1 VIVKGAMKTFE
12 YDFRYLQAGF
22 GELESYLLSKEVF
35 WPIDIRPN
43 AGEPGYPELTL
54 GGMLLSRAR
63 LIAYQKSPDQEERL
77 AGLLSQTDSVR
88 SKWRV
93 AWENKA
99 LHNFSLRLRMWRDYI
114 EEYRHEPQDN
124 ADRYPYEVRLRT
136 MLALLK
142 MEGGGKLA
150 VEVELLGI
158 LDKFLRTALI
168 KDGFVWEA
176 ELQSGF
182 PENIFWFLYGR
193 LPSLPMNN

>member
-1 VIVKGAMKTFE
+1 MRNKSFD
-12 YDFRYLQAGF
+12 YDFRYLQAG
-22 GELESYLLSKEVF
+22 LEGLEDNLLSKEVF
-35 WPIDIRPN
+35 WPVNIRPP

-54 GGMLLSRAR
+54 GGLLLSRAR
-63 LIAYQKSPDQEERL
+63 LNAFEKSNEQAEQL
-77 AGLLSQTDSVR
+77 AKLISSVDVVR

-93 AWENKA
+93 AWEMKA
-99 LHNFSLRLRMWRDYI
+99 THNFNLRLRMWRDYL
-114 EEYRHEPQDN
+114 EEYRHDPQDN

-142 MEGGGKLA
+142 MEGGGKQA
-150 VEVELLGI
+150 AESELLGI
-158 LDKFLRTALI
+158 LDKYLKTALI
-168 KDGFVWEA
+168 KNGFIWEA